1 MAVRP
6 DLDDAALRGYLLGL
20 LPEAEAEALEEAY
33 FARPD
38 VLERV
43 RGVENDL
50 LDDYASGRLEP
61 GEKGAFESR
70 YLGSAPLRERV
81 VAARALRLA
90 TADKRGPAA
99 RLVARPVRWR
109 FPLAIA
115 AGLLLAVLALW
126 IRPPRPPQVTS
137 ASLPPDSAGPS
148 ETQQPQS
155 AASVGPSRAP
165 TPTTPVRQPATSR
178 LVLALSPV
186 LLRGQE
192 RPAQLRIPD
201 GTDMVVLELE
211 GDPALVPPSVSAL
224 EAVVKTV
231 EGEPVWRGEARRVTD
246 ARRPSLLASAGVPA
260 ERLGPGDYLLTLSV
274 RGTADGTLYSYFFR
288 VGR

>member
-1 MAVRP
+1 VRP
-6 DLDDAALRGYLLGL
+6 DLDDAALRRYLLGL

-33 FARPD
+33 FARSD

-43 RGVENDL
+43 RGVEGDL

-70 YLGSAPLRERV
+70 YLASAPLRERV

-90 TADKRGPAA
+90 TADKRGPAV
-99 RLVARPVRWR
+99 RLVAPVRWR
-109 FPLAIA
+109 VPLAIA
-115 AGLLLAVLALW
+115 AGLLVAVLAFW
-126 IRPPRPPQVTS
+126 IRPPRSPQVTS
-137 ASLPPDSAGPS
+137 ASVPPDSAGPL
-148 ETQQPQS
+148 ETPLPRS
-155 AASVGPSRAP
+155 AVPVGPSGAP
-165 TPTTPVRQPATSR
+165 TPTTSARQTATR
-178 LVLALSPV
+178 PLVLALSPV

-201 GTDMVVLELE
+201 GTDTVVLELE

-224 EAVVKTV
+224 QAIVKTV
-231 EGEPVWRGEARRVTD
+231 EGGPVWLGDARRMTD

-274 RGTADGTLYSYFFR
+274 RGPADGTLYSYFFR